1 MQTNPY
7 QQFFLA
13 FRIWIFAVL
22 FNTLLGTMF
31 LGFIM
36 GGSMIGLILF
46 YGTFYGLMVSLPAL
60 LLLFILINRC
70 VTRKLKGITIFR
82 IVLPAAAIFALIAWL
97 LYMKFINGFDKENIY
112 FLLIA
117 IVSGVTATAIQYK
130 SFLRLANYT
139 EPFEE
144 IQL

>member
-1 MQTNPY
+1 MNNDRY

-13 FRIWIFAVL
+13 FRIWILAVA
-22 FNTLLGTMF
+22 FNTTLGTIYLEYKF
-31 LGFIM
+31 GYGPL
-36 GGSMIGLILF
+36 LLF
-46 YGTFYGLMVSLPAL
+46 YGTWIGAVVSLPVL
-60 LLLFILINRC
+60 LLLFLLINRC
-70 VTRKLKGITIFR
+70 MARKLKGITIFR
-82 IVLPAAAIFALIAWL
+82 IVLATAVFLATIAWL
-97 LYMKFINGFDKENIY
+97 LYLEFYRLRGEDIS

-117 IVSGVTATAIQYK
+117 IIAGVAATATQYK

>member
-1 MQTNPY
+1 MGNNRY
-7 QQFFLA
+7 QQFFIA
-13 FRIWIFAVL
+13 FRIWFIAAQ
-22 FNTLLGTMF
+22 FNTLLGTIF
-31 LGFIM
+31 LSFTM
-36 GGSMIGLILF
+36 GSEMLGYLLF

-60 LLLFILINRC
+60 ALLFILINRC
-70 VTRKLKGITIFR
+70 VARKLKGITIFR
-82 IVLPAAAIFALIAWL
+82 IVLPAAVICAVIAWL
-97 LYMKFINGFDKENIY
+97 LYMKFINGFDKENIF

-117 IVSGVTATAIQYK
+117 IISGIGATAIQYK

>member
-1 MQTNPY
+1 MNNNRY

-13 FRIWIFAVL
+13 FRIWILAVA
-22 FNTLLGTMF
+22 FNTILGTVYLESKF
-31 LGFIM
+31 NYGPL
-36 GGSMIGLILF
+36 LLF
-46 YGTFYGLMVSLPAL
+46 YGTWIGGIVSLPVL

-70 VTRKLKGITIFR
+70 IVKKLKGATIFR
-82 IVLPAAAIFALIAWL
+82 IVLATAVFFATIAWL
-97 LYMKFINGFDKENIY
+97 LYMEFYRFRGEGIS

-117 IVSGVTATAIQYK
+117 IVAGVAATATQYK